1 MLLCPLPILAACPES
16 RVAVSCSPGWGA
28 LGGLRGLTVLVAEKR
43 PFLRAKYPK
52 FNHPH
57 GKKEKSMHTCIHTAR
72 THTTHTHTQL
82 CPEPLGLHGGLRA
95 PPDPGT
101 AGHPEQGCGFGTWE
115 EHSGQQRG
123 LLLAPLQGSGQKGE
137 VAMPGSFLPMGAY
150 GTRRGVGSA
159 LGPSGAHEAPS
170 PVQNDSRT
178 QEGHLT

>member
-1 MLLCPLPILAACPES
+1 MSTSYFGRLPGEQGCSELLS
-16 RVAVSCSPGWGA
+16 R
-28 LGGLRGLTVLVAEKR
+28 LGGVRWVNVGLQSLLQRKGHFLEQNTPNSTTPTAKR
-43 PFLRAKYPK
+43 RKACTRAYTLRA
-52 FNHPH
+52 
-57 GKKEKSMHTCIHTAR
+57 HTP
-72 THTTHTHTQL
+72 HTHTQL